1 LHVLSPPLTFALSQD
16 QTLHRKVLNPALP
29 RLIEAIRGD
38 DFVRDGMVINQ
49 SQTRKTHISICDLLS
64 SFQRPIRDES
74 IDSSRPHRL
83 APVEV
88 GAFTLC
94 LPVCQLSSI
103 FYFELGFGPGRPSID
118 WLLGLSFEPRRI
130 TPSRVGASTPCL
142 PFCQPFRS
150 FFRSGPVS
158 EGLRLI
164 GLSAFLSA
172 PGDLRRRGMLLIGDQ
187 FSVVN

>member
-1 LHVLSPPLTFALSQD
+1 MVSYQSNKLLTSLSVTCYPVFRDRSEMSPS
-16 QTLHRKVLNPALP
+16 TLLV
-29 RLIEAIRGD
+29 
-38 DFVRDGMVINQ
+38 
-49 SQTRKTHISICDLLS
+49 
-64 SFQRPIRDES
+64 
-74 IDSSRPHRL
+74 SRATCRR
-83 APVEV
+83 EV

-94 LPVCQLSSI
+94 LSSCQPASN
-103 FYFELGFGPGRPSID
+103 FYFRVRSGLGRPSID
-118 WLLGLSFEPRRI
+118 WLFGLSFEL
-130 TPSRVGASTPCL
+130 GASTPCL

-187 FSVVN
+187 VSVVN